1 MMRKAQILRQVN
13 DNDKDS
19 WQSLVRISSLDGE
32 LFLHC
37 AYPTLADESV
47 FFGPDTYRFA
57 RAIRAAVAARH
68 PTAPSVCRAVDIGCG
83 AGPGAVMLAKAYP
96 KAEVFGVD
104 INNAALRLTTIN
116 ARLANVNVI
125 ACHSDLLKNIQ
136 GDFDLIVSN
145 PPYLVDQFKR
155 KYRHG
160 GGSLGSEL
168 SVAIVDASCERLAP
182 GGTLI
187 LYTGS
192 AIVSGQDLFYEE
204 IKKKL
209 AQSTLLWTYE
219 EVDPDV
225 FGEELETEFY
235 AHADRIAA
243 VVLTISRL

>member
-1 MMRKAQILRQVN
+1 MMHKAQILRQV
-13 DNDKDS
+13 NDKDS

-32 LFLHC
+32 LFLHS

-57 RAIRAAVAARH
+57 RAIRAAVTARQ
-68 PTAPSVCRAVDIGCG
+68 PSVCRAVDIGCG

-104 INNAALRLTTIN
+104 INHAALRLTAIN

-192 AIVSGQDLFYEE
+192 AIINGQDLFYEE